1 MANPMRLSTVDRDFF
16 RLINEVGS
24 TNFFSAKRLEIERRI
39 TDGKNDIGEDNSVP
53 LVILNVLRR
62 VKELEKTGKVNWRG
76 YCEEDSRLLHGVLL
90 FDVYYRFT
98 EAFDRLIH
106 SQIKSGDSPCAAPF
120 AKDAIGLLVRRGF
133 NEEEAVRYFAIYY
146 QLRRAFHFIHYGLIG
161 HCASMEK
168 LRCDLWN
175 NVFTFDIFEYDK
187 NLWNRMEDFST
198 LILGET
204 GTGKGVSAAAIGR
217 SGFIPFDT
225 VKGTFVESFTK
236 NFIGINLSQYPET
249 LIESELF
256 GHKKGAFT
264 GAIDD
269 QKGVLALCTPHGAI
283 FIDEIGDASIPVQI
297 KLLQVL
303 QERTF
308 SPLGQRTKLRFNGR
322 VIAATNKPLDA
333 LLERGVFREDFY
345 YRLCS
350 DVIVVPPLRQR
361 LDEDPEEM
369 NALLGLLV
377 KRTLGGRSD
386 EWVTRIREILHRDL
400 GDNYAW
406 PGNVREMEQAVR
418 RIMLS
423 REYRGQIYAKPA
435 PGSLADKIQLGVNQ
449 GTLTAKEIL
458 SYYCALLHK
467 KHDNIEEVARRM
479 QLDRRTVKK
488 YLQSSGSFLDPD

>member
-1 MANPMRLSTVDRDFF
+1 MKKLMRLTAADRDFF

-24 TNFFSAKRLEIERRI
+24 TNPFSAKRREMERRI
-39 TDGKNDIGEDNSVP
+39 TDGKHEVDEGTSVD

-62 VKELEKTGKVNWRG
+62 VKELDKAGKVDWRG
-76 YCEEDSRLLHGVLL
+76 YCEEDSRLLKGVLL

-98 EAFDRLIH
+98 EAFDQLIQ

-120 AKDAIGLLVRRGF
+120 ASDAIGLLVRRGF
-133 NEEEAVRYFAIYY
+133 NEEEAVRFFAIYY
-146 QLRRAFHFIHYGLIG
+146 QLRRAFHFIHSSLIG
-161 HCASMEK
+161 RSPSMEK
-168 LRCDLWN
+168 LRSDLWN
-175 NVFTFDIFEYDK
+175 NVFTFDIREYDK

-204 GTGKGVSAAAIGR
+204 GSGKGASAAAIGR

-225 VKGTFVESFTK
+225 GKGTFVESFTK
-236 NFIGINLSQYPET
+236 NFIGINLSQFPES

-269 QKGVLALCTPHGAI
+269 QQGILALCTPHGAI
-283 FIDEIGDASIPVQI
+283 FLDEIGDASIPVQI

-369 NALLGLLV
+369 DALLGLLV
-377 KRTLGGRSD
+377 KRTLGEHSG
-386 EWVTRIREILHRDL
+386 EWVDRIREILHRDL
-400 GDNYAW
+400 GKNYSW

-423 REYRGQIYAKPA
+423 REYRGQIYVKPDQD
-435 PGSLADKIQLGVNQ
+435 SLAEELQLGVSQ
-449 GTLTAKEIL
+449 GTLTARQVL
-458 SYYCALLHK
+458 SCYSALLYK

-479 QLDRRTVKK
+479 RLDRRTVKK
-488 YLQSSGSFLDPD
+488 YLSDSRHFQDPD